1 MTHRHKVK
9 TIIQNC
15 KREYFL
21 RKFETVTSGK
31 ELFMLSDHLLGRER
45 TMPLPSGTEI
55 DLCERFVTF
64 FNDKIANVRLELDN
78 QPVSTPSYDKF
89 TGTSFDK
96 FNLVSL
102 DEILKLLKNSSTK
115 TCALDPIPTS
125 LMFQC
130 LETLAPFI
138 ADVINQSLATGTV
151 PDCYKHAIV
160 KPMLKKPGLDEN
172 ALKNFRPISNLKF
185 LSKIL
190 EKLVLK
196 QLLEHLNKSNVN
208 EVFQSACKAFH
219 STETALLKVTSD
231 VLESIDQKEICVMT
245 LLDLFAA
252 FDTIDRN
259 ILLTRLNQTFGL
271 SGTVLQWFESY
282 LSN

>member
-1 MTHRHKVK
+1 
-9 TIIQNC
+9 
-15 KREYFL
+15 
-21 RKFETVTSGK
+21 
-31 ELFMLSDHLLGRER
+31 
-45 TMPLPSGTEI
+45 
-55 DLCERFVTF
+55 
-64 FNDKIANVRLELDN
+64 
-78 QPVSTPSYDKF
+78 
-89 TGTSFDK
+89 
-96 FNLVSL
+96 
-102 DEILKLLKNSSTK
+102 
-115 TCALDPIPTS
+115 
-125 LMFQC
+125 MFQC

-172 ALKNFRPISNLKF
+172 ALKNFSPISNLKF
-185 LSKIL
+185 WSKIL
-190 EKLVLK
+190 EKLVLQ
-196 QLLEHLNKSNVN
+196 QLLEHLNKSNLN
-208 EVFQSACKAFH
+208 EVFQSAYKAFH

-231 VLESIDQKEICVMT
+231 VLEFIDQKEICVMT

-282 LSN
+282 L